1 MKAALPLI
9 GEREAS
15 RRCSS
20 PLEERR
26 DEGSSDLE
34 EILADGDGP

>member
-1 MKAALPLI
+1 MKAGLSLDG
-9 GEREAS
+9 GEGCMKTAF
-15 RRCSS
+15 S
-20 PLEERR
+20 PMGERR